1 MKTIYISGPITG
13 MKNGNKVSFDYLAQ
27 IIKNNGDLP
36 INPLDL
42 GANISDSYPDFRN
55 LTVREQWQIYMR
67 FDIRELVMSDMVVV
81 LDGWGLSE
89 GSKIEVE
96 LAEKL
101 GIPVVS
107 MQYYV
112 QKLK

>member
-42 GANISDSYPDFRN
+42 GANISD
-55 LTVREQWQIYMR
+55 
-67 FDIRELVMSDMVVV
+67 
-81 LDGWGLSE
+81 
-89 GSKIEVE
+89 
-96 LAEKL
+96 
-101 GIPVVS
+101 
-107 MQYYV
+107 
-112 QKLK
+112 

>member
-1 MKTIYISGPITG
+1 
-13 MKNGNKVSFDYLAQ
+13 
-27 IIKNNGDLP
+27 
-36 INPLDL
+36 
-42 GANISDSYPDFRN
+42 
-55 LTVREQWQIYMR
+55 MR